1 MFESELYLPQRQIT
15 VFQHEQRS
23 AAEITRVLRERDEI
37 SYFGGD
43 ESEEEV
49 DSVEDVDSEGSEMSV
64 SNLESSD
71 TESEVE
77 DEAEEIGRRRKFVYG
92 KDRYKWCLD
101 LPETRG
107 RRSNITVILPK
118 AIGAVVSSGN
128 SGPQVKYYRYSTQ
141 SYWRSSLLSH
151 TSTTLEDTIQASAS
165 RPSNATGIAS
175 IFSNCNQR
183 NPVG

>member
-1 MFESELYLPQRQIT
+1 M
-15 VFQHEQRS
+15 EQRL
-23 AAEITRVLRERDEI
+23 AAEITRVLRERGEI

-43 ESEEEV
+43 ESEKEV

-77 DEAEEIGRRRKFVYG
+77 DEAEEIGRRRKFVYR

-118 AIGAVVSSGN
+118 AIGAVVSCRTPLQCWSTLFTAKPHLQDRATQPKLHRSLATVIKEILSDN
-128 SGPQVKYYRYSTQ
+128 DIEAGPMAWVR
-141 SYWRSSLLSH
+141 
-151 TSTTLEDTIQASAS
+151 
-165 RPSNATGIAS
+165 
-175 IFSNCNQR
+175 
-183 NPVG
+183 